1 MKRVDDAEDPPVIY
15 DYSNEE
21 VFKERKERKIEDNVP
36 KSFTLAEVET
46 PSLPSHLSQI
56 VAVFGMQMR
65 LYAKSI
71 SVYLFLI
78 FVALIPILA
87 ATDFIR
93 YFVEEFP
100 VVPTAILLGLLPI
113 FITLIPANLSGKVMP
128 YEFKNRTAHLN
139 FPLPVSRMTFYF
151 GKYIA
156 AFTLAVGLFMLV
168 YAVAILSSSYFY
180 GPIFS
185 HGMSDSI
192 IICICGIFAV
202 SATAFGIGTL
212 LKRGAGAISMGL
224 FMALPWVILY
234 FLQMYS
240 GDYANLPGSWEN
252 IKTLPMFAGYNAL
265 ASIDSLSGVEGIG
278 EYVMDYFVMNKPM
291 YYMIITSAV
300 WGSAFLALGAWVIH
314 KKEL

>member
-1 MKRVDDAEDPPVIY
+1 MKRVDDAEDPPVMY
-15 DYSNEE
+15 DYSVKE
-21 VFKERKERKIEDNVP
+21 VPKKRKERKIEDDVP
-36 KSFTLAEVET
+36 KSFALAEVKT
-46 PSLPSHLSQI
+46 PFLPSHLSQI

-113 FITLIPANLSGKVMP
+113 FITLIPANLAGKVMP

-156 AFTLAVGLFMLV
+156 TFTLAVGLFMLV
-168 YAVAILSSSYFY
+168 YAAVILSSSYLFGPVFSY
-180 GPIFS
+180 GM
-185 HGMSDSI
+185 GTSI
-192 IICICGIFAV
+192 VFCICGVFAI
-202 SATAFGIGTL
+202 SATAFGIGTM
-212 LKRGAGAISMGL
+212 LKRGAGAIAMGL

-234 FLQMYS
+234 IIEMYS

-265 ASIDSLSGVEGIG
+265 ASIDSLSGFEGIG
-278 EYVMDYFVMNKPM
+278 EYVMDYLVMQKPAYQM
-291 YYMIITSAV
+291 VITSAV
-300 WGSAFLALGAWVIH
+300 WGGAFLALGAWIIH

>member
-1 MKRVDDAEDPPVIY
+1 MKRVDDAEDPPVMY
-15 DYSNEE
+15 DYSVKE
-21 VFKERKERKIEDNVP
+21 VPKKRKERKIEDDVP
-36 KSFTLAEVET
+36 KSFALAEVKT

-56 VAVFGMQMR
+56 VSVFGMQMR

-71 SVYLFLI
+71 SMYLFLI

-87 ATDFIR
+87 ATDFVR
-93 YFVEEFP
+93 YFVEEVP
-100 VVPTAILLGLLPI
+100 VVPTVIILVLLPI
-113 FITLIPANLSGKVMP
+113 FITLIPANLAGKVMP

-151 GKYIA
+151 AKYIA
-156 AFTLAVGLFMLV
+156 AFTLAVGLFMLA

-192 IICICGIFAV
+192 IFCICGIFVV
-202 SATAFGIGTL
+202 SATAFSIGTL
-212 LKRGAGAISMGL
+212 LKRGAGAMTMGL
-224 FMALPWVILY
+224 FMALPWIILY
-234 FLQMYS
+234 VLETVTGEYT
-240 GDYANLPGSWEN
+240 APPESWES
-252 IKTLPMFAGYNAL
+252 IKILPMFAGYDAL
-265 ASIDSLSGVEGIG
+265 ASIGSLSNIEGIG
-278 EYVMDYFVMNKPM
+278 EYLMDYFIMNKPVH
-291 YYMIITSAV
+291 YMIITSAI